1 MRLTG
6 LLAVLLFFL
15 IVFFAAPAASY
26 AQTPAPA
33 ADSKTEVM
41 QGDNVRIERQLVG
54 NAAPEGDRP
63 IVMAQ
68 PLLEHG
74 GDMVFRDYSR
84 DGTCYTMRTYV
95 MAREDKDSDTT
106 RMVRYQKC
114 LPSWKLDLKT
124 AIAPLKSDSKS
135 GLTPYT
141 DLPSLTQ
148 DHAADPVVRAES
160 PK

>member
-6 LLAVLLFFL
+6 LLALLLFFL

-26 AQTPAPA
+26 AQTAQAPVAA
-33 ADSKTEVM
+33 ADSRTDVIPQE
-41 QGDNVRIERQLVG
+41 NPRVG
-54 NAAPEGDRP
+54 HQPASSSPEGDRP
-63 IVMAQ
+63 IIVAQ
-68 PLLEHG
+68 PLLDHG
-74 GDMVFRDYSR
+74 GDMVFREYSR

-124 AIAPLKSDSKS
+124 TIAPLKSDSKS
-135 GLTPYT
+135 GLTP
-141 DLPSLTQ
+141 SS
-148 DHAADPVVRAES
+148 DPMR
-160 PK
+160 